1 LPQLFV
7 SRYLEN
13 VTGKCDIFENRLWG
27 ARETVFWGVV
37 CIQISFFH

>member
-1 LPQLFV
+1 MLEVNV
-7 SRYLEN
+7 S
-13 VTGKCDIFENRLWG
+13 DIFENRLWG